1 MYVSAIIAYQMDE
14 SSMKPYHTYQLND
27 FSLSLIAN
35 IGLYN
40 IFIIMRKF
48 EIERVLKIFDKALR
62 EVLEA
67 EDLKNCCFVSKNN
80 IQDCS

>member
-27 FSLSLIAN
+27 VSLSLIAN
-35 IGLYN
+35 IGLYH
-40 IFIIMRKF
+40 IFIIVRKF
-48 EIERVLKIFDKALR
+48 STETILKIFDKALR